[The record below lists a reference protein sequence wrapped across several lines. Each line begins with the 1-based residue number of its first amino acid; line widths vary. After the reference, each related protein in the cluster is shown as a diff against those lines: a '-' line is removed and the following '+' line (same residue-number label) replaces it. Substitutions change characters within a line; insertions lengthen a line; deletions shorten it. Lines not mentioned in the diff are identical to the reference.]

1 MGRIPL
7 AVITFV
13 GSDFSI
19 DVPAEWRRLATADHV
34 AVFLGGECCG
44 VRTSMALSRFEGPA
58 SRAATAA
65 RADHAARFPGYEVL
79 RELQP
84 DLQSIRRSYRWV
96 RHGRR
101 SVIQHQLFVD
111 GMVLTCS
118 RADSSSCEA
127 VEEVFQVAMGSLR
140 ISPGAL

>member
-1 MGRIPL
+1 M
-7 AVITFV
+7 ITFV
-13 GSDFSI
+13 GSDFSV

-34 AVFLGGECCG
+34 AVFLGEECCG
-44 VRTSMALSRFEGPA
+44 IRTSMALSRFDGPA
-58 SRAATAA
+58 GWAATAA

-79 RELQP
+79 REWQP
-84 DLQSIRRSYRWV
+84 DRQSIRRTYRWV
-96 RHGRR
+96 QHGGR

-127 VEEVFQVAMGSLR
+127 DEKVFQVAMGSLR
-140 ISPGAL
+140 LSQRAL

>member
-1 MGRIPL
+1 M
-7 AVITFV
+7 ITFI

-34 AVFLGGECCG
+34 AVFLGEECCG
-44 VRTSMALSRFEGPA
+44 IRTSMALSRFDGPA
-58 SRAATAA
+58 GWAATVA

-79 RELQP
+79 REWQP
-84 DLQSIRRSYRWV
+84 DRQSIRRSYRWAQ
-96 RHGRR
+96 HGGR

-127 VEEVFQVAMGSLR
+127 VEEVFQVAIGSLR
-140 ISPGAL
+140 VSQRAL